1 MKKWF
6 YKNVSDSGGCCCCC
20 CCQKCQSW
28 LGLNFFNPSA

>member
-28 LGLNFFNPSA
+28 LGLNFF

>member
-6 YKNVSDSGGCCCCC
+6 YKNVSDSGGGCCCC

-28 LGLNFFNPSA
+28 LGLNFFF